1 MQYKRKND
9 FRVSS
14 FFIYP
19 APSILHPLY
28 CLLSWT
34 LTTQKRVGRSLCLS
48 WRQGFTW
55 SWRRLG
61 GWRFLQESSVCWVKY
76 VMNECKLSE
85 IVGELVRQERGD
97 LAFSVAFDVRT
108 DDPGTVISKQS
119 FRRQTANFRR
129 RNNCSKR
136 TRVQYPICK
145 LQEEI
150 RFNILYNGS
159 LQRKWTLSKI

>member
-1 MQYKRKND
+1 MSSYFIDIALSKNP
-9 FRVSS
+9 SS
-14 FFIYP
+14 SLLL
-19 APSILHPLY
+19 AIL
-28 CLLSWT
+28 T
-34 LTTQKRVGRSLCLS
+34 QETQKGGRSLCLS
-48 WRQGFTW
+48 RLSWT
-55 SWRRLG
+55 WRRIS
-61 GWRFLQESSVCWVKY
+61 GWRYSQEYASSVCWVKY

-129 RNNCSKR
+129 RNNCSRR
-136 TRVQYPICK
+136 TRVQYPLCK

-159 LQRKWTLSKI
+159 LQRK

>member
-1 MQYKRKND
+1 M
-9 FRVSS
+9 
-14 FFIYP
+14 
-19 APSILHPLY
+19 
-28 CLLSWT
+28 
-34 LTTQKRVGRSLCLS
+34 
-48 WRQGFTW
+48 
-55 SWRRLG
+55 
-61 GWRFLQESSVCWVKY
+61 QESSVWWVKY
-76 VMNECKLSE
+76 VMNECKISE

-136 TRVQYPICK
+136 TRVQYPLCK

-159 LQRKWTLSKI
+159 LQRK

>member
-1 MQYKRKND
+1 MWGVTLPVMTSRLYLVMTTIRWVAVFARIKR
-9 FRVSS
+9 
-14 FFIYP
+14 
-19 APSILHPLY
+19 
-28 CLLSWT
+28 
-34 LTTQKRVGRSLCLS
+34 
-48 WRQGFTW
+48 
-55 SWRRLG
+55 
-61 GWRFLQESSVCWVKY
+61 

-119 FRRQTANFRR
+119 FRRQTANFRL
-129 RNNCSKR
+129 RNNCSR
-136 TRVQYPICK
+136 HTRVQYPLCK

-159 LQRKWTLSKI
+159 LQRK